1 MLVEHKHMLLQRL
14 AIKEGALYDDRS
26 RSKNGKD
33 GKDGGN
39 GGGKRGGVA
48 TYEPEYSGD
57 CPDPRTPPVQ
67 GIIVAPW
74 TGKWFY
80 LLLVYI
86 ITVNMICVV
95 FKSTLTRNH
104 RRHRRLR
111 RPYDGHMMDIW
122 WTYGGQGSLLPDVTG
137 RGKGLGHQESIGI
150 EGCMWGSRTV

>member
-26 RSKNGKD
+26 RSKNGKNGKD
-33 GKDGGN
+33 GKNGEDGGN

-48 TYEPEYSGD
+48 TVQTYEPEYSGD

-95 FKSTLTRNH
+95 FKSTLTWNH
-104 RRHRRLR
+104 RRPSSPL
-111 RPYDGHMMDIW
+111 
-122 WTYGGQGSLLPDVTG
+122 
-137 RGKGLGHQESIGI
+137 
-150 EGCMWGSRTV
+150 